1 MLVIVLELWIR
12 TIKSLWFTV
21 MLIMH
26 YIYCYLSL
34 LKGISGCGSHIQLE
48 QVWNEHIV
56 SSKYIYNIVIVS

>member
-1 MLVIVLELWIR
+1 MKGVYNIFM
-12 TIKSLWFTV
+12 FTY
-21 MLIMH
+21 LSFYLF

-34 LKGISGCGSHIQLE
+34 LKGISGCGIHIQLE